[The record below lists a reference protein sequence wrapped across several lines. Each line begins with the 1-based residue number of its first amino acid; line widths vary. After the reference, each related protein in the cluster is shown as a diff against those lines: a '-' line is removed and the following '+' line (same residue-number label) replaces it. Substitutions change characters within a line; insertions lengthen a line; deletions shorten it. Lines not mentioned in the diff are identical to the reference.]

1 MNIVKDNRIV
11 IENDIFFLVWI
22 GWKKIVKLRKFSSI
36 IGSMIFI
43 IVNVGCLWMMM
54 GNVMVVNCWL
64 GSFIM
69 YGFIVL

>member
-54 GNVMVVNCWL
+54 GNVMVFNCWL

>member
-54 GNVMVVNCWL
+54 GMLW
-64 GSFIM
+64 
-69 YGFIVL
+69 